1 MLLINKTLIKMS
13 KGIRGWIVVITGL
26 KILTL
31 VGTVMFAK
39 TLASFLGDLY
49 NPALT
54 KDDLIG
60 AIISTLI
67 ASVLIL
73 VADLLTGEAQ
83 YRLEAKA
90 RVQLRQEIFNKMLE
104 LDVGKIEQIGAS
116 NTISVIG
123 DGVESMQVYY
133 TKYLPSLLYCF
144 FAPVYLFFQLKDTS
158 LLIASILLVIS
169 LLLPLLNNYF
179 RQTIDRLKKA
189 YWTSFQDLTS
199 YYLESLKSLVT
210 LKLFNQDDR
219 RYRALKEK
227 ADDFNVNTISIMK
240 INFVSFLVSDGLIY
254 LGIVIAVIVA
264 CLQLDNGT
272 IDLSKA
278 VLILMLSYSF
288 FASIRQLMSAAHDA
302 LTGIAATSKVD
313 EILSLDTSRKQ
324 LTIVES
330 DEKIKTEYDQE
341 TLTYL
346 RNYQGII
353 IKDVD
358 FSYDHRRAILKNLN
372 IEIPQGK
379 MTAIVGKSGCGKS
392 TVANMLMRFID
403 PDTGYLYFEGTCY
416 YNESP
421 EVLRK
426 KIIMVPQKVSIFSG
440 SLEENLK
447 IAKMEA
453 STSELIDVLKQVN
466 LYDWLKSLPEGL
478 STDLGDSGAKLSGGQ
493 KQKIGIARALLSG
506 APYIV
511 FDEATSSVDQNSE
524 DEIWQCINRLS
535 HTRTLI
541 IISHRLSTIQRADQ
555 IIVLNQGVL
564 VEQGSHEVLLQNKG
578 EYYQLVKE
586 QEILESH
593 GKKRLNYES

>member
-90 RVQLRQEIFNKMLE
+90 RVRLRQEIFNKMLE

-133 TKYLPSLLYCF
+133 TKYMPSLLYCF

-219 RYRALKEK
+219 RYRSLKEK

-358 FSYDHRRAILKNLN
+358 FSYDHRRTILKNLN

>member
-219 RYRALKEK
+219 RYRTLKEK

-264 CLQLDNGT
+264 CLQLDDGT

-330 DEKIKTEYDQE
+330 DEKIKTKYDQE

-358 FSYDHRRAILKNLN
+358 FSYDHRRTILKNLN

>member
-219 RYRALKEK
+219 RYRTLKEK
-227 ADDFNVNTISIMK
+227 ADNFNVNTISIMK

-264 CLQLDNGT
+264 CLQLDDGT

-330 DEKIKTEYDQE
+330 DEKIKTKYDQE

-358 FSYDHRRAILKNLN
+358 FSYDHRRTILKNLN

>member
-133 TKYLPSLLYCF
+133 TKYMPSLLYCF

-219 RYRALKEK
+219 RYRTLKEK
-227 ADDFNVNTISIMK
+227 ADNFNVNTISIMK

-358 FSYDHRRAILKNLN
+358 FSYDHRRTILKNLN